1 MKKTI
6 AVLLAV
12 CMAASLLAVPAFA
25 ASPGWDWSDYFSRWK
40 SWVTKEQE
48 PEIPAAQD
56 APEAPVESEAPEE
69 TEVPEET
76 EPVVEYTIRYD
87 ANGGYFWSQYA
98 SPAISNSK
106 SYKVA
111 AGDTHKV
118 ISAPRRTSYTFAG
131 WMDEDGN
138 LHQPGDKITPTG
150 DLSLKA
156 QWTYNG

>member
-12 CMAASLLAVPAFA
+12 VLIASALAVPAFA
-25 ASPGWDWSDYFSRWK
+25 ASPGWDWSDYLGRWK
-40 SWVTKEQE
+40 SWVTQEQE
-48 PEIPAAQD
+48 PEAPA
-56 APEAPVESEAPEE
+56 ESEAPAE

-98 SPAISNSK
+98 SPAISNTK
-106 SYKVA
+106 TYHKP
-111 AGDTHKV
+111 AGESHTIIK
-118 ISAPRRTSYTFAG
+118 APQRTSYTFAG
-131 WMDEDGN
+131 WADGDGN
-138 LHQPGDKITPTG
+138 LYQPGEKITPTG

>member
-98 SPAISNSK
+98 SPAISNTK
-106 SYKVA
+106 TYHKT
-111 AGDTHKV
+111 AGESHTIIK
-118 ISAPRRTSYTFAG
+118 APQRTSYTFCG
-131 WMDEDGN
+131 WADGDGN
-138 LHQPGDKITPTG
+138 LYQPGDLITPEEN
-150 DLSLKA
+150 LSFKA
-156 QWTYNG
+156 QWK

>member
-25 ASPGWDWSDYFSRWK
+25 SSPGWDWSDYFGRWQ
-40 SWVTKEQE
+40 SWFSQ
-48 PEIPAAQD
+48 AQ
-56 APEAPVESEAPEE
+56 AETPEAPVESGAPEE
-69 TEVPEET
+69 TEIPEET
-76 EPVVEYTIRYD
+76 EPAEEYTIRYD
-87 ANGGYFWSQYA
+87 ANGGYWWSQYA
-98 SPAISNSK
+98 SPAISNTK
-106 SYKVA
+106 TYHKP
-111 AGDTHKV
+111 AGESHTIIK
-118 ISAPRRTSYTFAG
+118 APQRTSYTFAG

-156 QWTYNG
+156 QWR